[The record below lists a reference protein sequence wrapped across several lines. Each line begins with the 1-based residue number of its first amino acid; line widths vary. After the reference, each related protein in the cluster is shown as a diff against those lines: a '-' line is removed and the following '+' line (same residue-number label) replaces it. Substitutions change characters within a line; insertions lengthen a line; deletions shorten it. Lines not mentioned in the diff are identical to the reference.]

1 MTASAGGPGPRSP
14 GLLAVALLAG
24 AFGLATIVSGGRV
37 IFGPDSARAAAGH
50 YVPFV
55 VWFNFLAGFAYVAA
69 AAGIALARRWSA
81 LLSTGIAVAT
91 AIVFLAFGGHVLTGG
106 AFEPRTVGA
115 MVLRTAAWAAIAW
128 WARRRFGV
136 RARGGG

>member
-1 MTASAGGPGPRSP
+1 VTTGPEGAGSRSP

-24 AFGLATIVSGGRV
+24 AFGLATIFSGGRV
-37 IFGPDSARAAAGH
+37 LFGPDSARAAAGH

-69 AAGIALARRWSA
+69 AAGIALARRGSA
-81 LLSTGIAVAT
+81 LLSAGIAVAT

-106 AFEPRTVGA
+106 AFEPRTAAA
-115 MVLRTAAWAAIAW
+115 MALRTGAWGVIAW
-128 WARRRFGV
+128 WACRRLGF
-136 RARGGG
+136 RARRA